1 MKPNKQ
7 SVKDFKM
14 SLQEQLYY
22 RNYQMGPEPGVPG
35 EPEEPE
41 EEKEERAQIDT
52 QMLYKKLEK
61 YFYQTRSIYLWGVVD
76 DKSAKDV
83 VTKLML
89 LEADK
94 PGDEIKFYI
103 SSPGGSVTS
112 GMVIYDTMQMI
123 SSPVSTICMGLAA
136 SMGSILLSGG
146 AKGKRFI
153 FPHGEVMIHQ
163 PSLGGHI
170 QGVSADMEIHAE
182 QILRTKEMGAQIL
195 AKNTGQTVERIRR
208 DFERD
213 YWMEA
218 QKAIE
223 YGIVDGIVQKL

>member
-1 MKPNKQ
+1 
-7 SVKDFKM
+7 M
-14 SLQEQLYY
+14 SLHDQLY
-22 RNYQMGPEPGVPG
+22 RRWNVMQPQPEPGTPG
-35 EPEEPE
+35 TPEEPE
-41 EEKEERAQIDT
+41 EEKEERAELDT
-52 QMLYKKLEK
+52 RMLYKKLER
-61 YFYQTRSIYLWGVVD
+61 YFYDTRSIYMWGIVD

-83 VTKLML
+83 VTKLLL

-94 PGDEIKFYI
+94 PGEEIKFFI

-112 GMVIYDTMQMI
+112 GMVIYDTMKLI
-123 SSPVSTICMGLAA
+123 KSPVSTICMGLAA

-146 AKGKRFI
+146 EKGRRFI

-182 QILRTKEMGAQIL
+182 QILRTKEMGARIL
-195 AKNTGQTVERIRR
+195 AENTGQTIERIRK

-218 QKAIE
+218 EKAVE
-223 YGIVDGIVQKL
+223 YGIVDKVINKLY

>member
-1 MKPNKQ
+1 
-7 SVKDFKM
+7 M
-14 SLQEQLYY
+14 SLQDQYMNRWGLL
-22 RNYQMGPEPGVPG
+22 GPDPGTPPG
-35 EPEEPE
+35 EPETD

-52 QMLYKKLEK
+52 PMLYKRLEK
-61 YFYQTRSIYLWGVVD
+61 HFFQTRAIYLWGVVD

-83 VTKLML
+83 VTKLLL
-89 LEADK
+89 LEADD
-94 PGDEIKFYI
+94 PGKEIKFYI

-112 GMVIYDTMQMI
+112 GMVIYDMMKLI

-136 SMGSILLSGG
+136 SMGSILLSAGE
-146 AKGKRFI
+146 KGKRFI

-182 QILRTKEMGAQIL
+182 QILRTKLMGAQIL
-195 AKNTGQTVERIRR
+195 ADNTGQTIERIKK

-213 YWMEA
+213 YWMDAEA
-218 QKAIE
+218 SIK
-223 YGIVDGIVQKL
+223 YGIVDQIIHKLV

>member
-1 MKPNKQ
+1 
-7 SVKDFKM
+7 M
-14 SLQEQLYY
+14 SFQDILMNRY
-22 RNYQMGPEPGVPG
+22 RMSPEPGVPG
-35 EPEEPE
+35 EPQPDE
-41 EEKEERAQIDT
+41 EEKEERAEVDT
-52 QMLYKKLEK
+52 RMLYRRMEK
-61 YFYQTRSIYLWGVVD
+61 YFYDTRSIHLWGVVD

-83 VTKLML
+83 VTKLLL
-89 LEADK
+89 LEADA
-94 PGDEIKFYI
+94 PGKEIKFYI

-112 GMVIYDTMQMI
+112 GMVIYDTMKLI

-146 AKGKRFI
+146 EKGKRFI

-182 QILRTKEMGAQIL
+182 QILRTKNMGAELL
-195 AKNTGQTVERIRR
+195 AKNTGQTVERIKK

-213 YWMEA
+213 YWMDAE
-218 QKAIE
+218 KAIE
-223 YGIVDGIVQKL
+223 YGIVDKIISKLDK

>member
-1 MKPNKQ
+1 
-7 SVKDFKM
+7 M
-14 SLQEQLYY
+14 SLQDQYMNRWGLL
-22 RNYQMGPEPGVPG
+22 GPEPGTPG
-35 EPEEPE
+35 EPETD

-52 QMLYKKLEK
+52 PMLYKRLEK
-61 YFYQTRSIYLWGVVD
+61 HFFQTRAIYLWGVVD

-83 VTKLML
+83 VTKLLL

-94 PGDEIKFYI
+94 PGEEIKFYI

-112 GMVIYDTMQMI
+112 GMVIYDMMKLI

-136 SMGSILLSGG
+136 SMGSILLSAGE
-146 AKGKRFI
+146 KGKRFI

-182 QILRTKEMGAQIL
+182 QILRTKLMGAQIL
-195 AKNTGQTVERIRR
+195 ADNTGQTLERIKK

-213 YWMEA
+213 YWMDAEA
-218 QKAIE
+218 SIK
-223 YGIVDGIVQKL
+223 YGIVDQIIHKLV

>member
-1 MKPNKQ
+1 MNLLDQYMNRWP
-7 SVKDFKM
+7 
-14 SLQEQLYY
+14 L
-22 RNYQMGPEPGVPG
+22 MGPDPGTPG
-35 EPEEPE
+35 EPDTD

-52 QMLYKKLEK
+52 PMLYKRLEK
-61 YFYQTRSIYLWGVVD
+61 HFFQTRAIYLWGVVD

-83 VTKLML
+83 VTKLLL

-94 PGDEIKFYI
+94 PGEEIKFYI

-112 GMVIYDTMQMI
+112 GMVIYDMMKLI

-136 SMGSILLSGG
+136 SMGSILLSAGE
-146 AKGKRFI
+146 KGRRFI

-182 QILRTKEMGAQIL
+182 QILRTKLMGAQIL
-195 AKNTGQTVERIRR
+195 AENTGQTIERIKK

-213 YWMEA
+213 YWMDAE
-218 QKAIE
+218 KSIE
-223 YGIVDGIVQKL
+223 YGIVDKIINKLV